1 VNPKLRQSFKQF
13 LERIDA
19 LSLRERAFLFVGV
32 LAALYLIVANVVF
45 PTLLGDLSRMEKE
58 LNAKRDQTRV
68 LQTQIEKIASERGR
82 DPNEISRK
90 RLAELRQELRE
101 REGALAGVVRG
112 VVSPRDMARMVEQM
126 LQRNRALTVVSVENL
141 PPTPLLAD
149 GGEAQ
154 PAAGATPATAAAPA
168 SASGMY
174 KHGLRIQLSGQYPD
188 ILRYLGAL
196 ETLPWKVFWGEVQLQ
211 TEKYPVSR
219 VTLVIYTLSL
229 DEAWIGV

>member
-1 VNPKLRQSFKQF
+1 MNPKLRQSFKRF

-45 PTLLGDLSRMEKE
+45 PTLFGDLSRLEKE
-58 LNAKRDQTRV
+58 LNAKRDQTRA

-101 REGALAGVVRG
+101 HEGALAGVVRG

-141 PPTPLLAD
+141 PPMPLAA
-149 GGEAQ
+149 GGEPQ
-154 PAAGATPATAAAPA
+154 PAAGTPTAPA
-168 SASGMY
+168 STPASGMY
-174 KHGLRIQLSGQYPD
+174 KHGLRIQLSGHYPD

>member
-1 VNPKLRQSFKQF
+1 MSPKLRQSFMRF

-32 LAALYLIVANVVF
+32 LAVIYLIVANVVF
-45 PTLLGDLSRMEKE
+45 PTLFSDLTRLEKE
-58 LNAKRDQTRV
+58 LSAKRDQTRA
-68 LQTQIEKIASERGR
+68 LQTQSEKIASERGR

-149 GGEAQ
+149 GGET
-154 PAAGATPATAAAPA
+154 PPTAGAAPAPAAAPA
-168 SASGMY
+168 SAGGMY

-196 ETLPWKVFWGEVQLQ
+196 EALPWKVFWGEVQLQ

>member
-1 VNPKLRQSFKQF
+1 MNPKLRQSFMRF

-32 LAALYLIVANVVF
+32 LAVIYLIVANVVF
-45 PTLLGDLSRMEKE
+45 PTLFGDLTRLEKE
-58 LNAKRDQTRV
+58 LNAKRDQTRAV
-68 LQTQIEKIASERGR
+68 QTQIEKIASERGR

-154 PAAGATPATAAAPA
+154 PAAGAAPATAAAP
-168 SASGMY
+168 ASGMY

>member
-1 VNPKLRQSFKQF
+1 MNPKLRQSFLRF

-32 LAALYLIVANVVF
+32 LAVIYLIVANVVF
-45 PTLLGDLSRMEKE
+45 PTLFSDLTRLEKE
-58 LNAKRDQTRV
+58 LSAKRDQTRAV
-68 LQTQIEKIASERGR
+68 QTQIEKIASERGR

-149 GGEAQ
+149 GGEAR
-154 PAAGATPATAAAPA
+154 PAAGAAPAVAPA

>member
-1 VNPKLRQSFKQF
+1 MNPKLRQSFKQF

-32 LAALYLIVANVVF
+32 LAVIYLIVANVVF
-45 PTLLGDLSRMEKE
+45 PTLFGDLTRLQKE
-58 LNAKRDQTRV
+58 LNAKRDQTRAV
-68 LQTQIEKIASERGR
+68 QTQIEKIASERGR

-90 RLAELRQELRE
+90 RLAELRQELHE

-149 GGEAQ
+149 GGEAR
-154 PAAGATPATAAAPA
+154 PSAGATPAAAPA